1 MAFHIKKLKLL
12 FFFNLTFR
20 SGKELTAGCVAVFNV
35 DHKSAKE
42 LRQYLANIADQ
53 CEATSASAL
62 PSVVILDNLHH
73 VASLADVFNGF
84 LTAKYQKWWVQREL
98 VFLFILLCTHRRKTN
113 LKPGCLPVLK
123 TRSKCI
129 NASKEAFRHSRHL
142 TPPNPASPV
151 NCSLMVVLWH

>member
-1 MAFHIKKLKLL
+1 M
-12 FFFNLTFR
+12 
-20 SGKELTAGCVAVFNV
+20 AVFNV

-98 VFLFILLCTHRRKTN
+98 VFFFILLFTRRRKKN
-113 LKPGCLPVLK
+113 
-123 TRSKCI
+123 I
-129 NASKEAFRHSRHL
+129 
-142 TPPNPASPV
+142 
-151 NCSLMVVLWH
+151 